1 MGDCSDNTGSN
12 ERQNHPQGQAKRRGV
27 YDTSYR
33 KKGCLTDTLFCL
45 TYIYIGITNLT

>member
-1 MGDCSDNTGSN
+1 MGDCFDNTGSN
-12 ERQNHPQGQAKRRGV
+12 ETQNHPQRQAKQRGV

-45 TYIYIGITNLT
+45 THIYIGITNLT